1 MNRTIALTVIA
12 LVFLCSP
19 YSHAEKCDKKYL
31 EEMEYTDIECQFYMG
46 TAAYRH
52 EIYSVAASHW
62 KYILETPIKYAR
74 DAEIKAMAL
83 STLTFLTYNGLGVE
97 QDRAAAVDTW
107 KQVVKKGGFEAR
119 RHLGAAYSDDN
130 FKYRDPVQALG
141 WYESIFLLY
150 PNHKD
155 LSESDQSIY
164 LDAKRE
170 VKRLKA
176 LLSSEEQSKA
186 LHFAKSTM

>member
-1 MNRTIALTVIA
+1 
-12 LVFLCSP
+12 
-19 YSHAEKCDKKYL
+19 
-31 EEMEYTDIECQFYMG
+31 ME
-46 TAAYRH
+46 
-52 EIYSVAASHW
+52 AS
-62 KYILETPIKYAR
+62 R
-74 DAEIKAMAL
+74 
-83 STLTFLTYNGLGVE
+83 
-97 QDRAAAVDTW
+97 
-107 KQVVKKGGFEAR
+107 KKGGFEAR